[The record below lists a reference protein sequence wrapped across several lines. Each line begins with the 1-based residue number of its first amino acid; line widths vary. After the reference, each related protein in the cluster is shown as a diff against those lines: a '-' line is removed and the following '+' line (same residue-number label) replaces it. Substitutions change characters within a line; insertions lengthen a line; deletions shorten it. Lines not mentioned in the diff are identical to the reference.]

1 MSLGNNIRAV
11 RKEKKLSQVELG
23 KAVGVSRSTIAN
35 WENGRTSPATTYIL
49 KLANFF
55 NITTDYLLGYTPTPQ
70 FTRKDER
77 DVQKI
82 VKNLLDDPNINK
94 NDEEEVRLLQ
104 ASFEKVARTSKL
116 LAKKKFTPK
125 KYRKNKKG

>member
-1 MSLGNNIRAV
+1 MLIG
-11 RKEKKLSQVELG
+11 KKG
-23 KAVGVSRSTIAN
+23 K
-35 WENGRTSPATTYIL
+35 TSPATTYLL

-70 FTRKDER
+70 FTRKDEH

-94 NDEEEVRLLQ
+94 NDAEEVRLLQ

-125 KYRKNKKG
+125 KYRKN

>member
-35 WENGRTSPATTYIL
+35 WEKGKTSPATTYIL

-104 ASFEKVARTSKL
+104 ASFEKVARISKL

>member
-1 MSLGNNIRAV
+1 MSLGNNIKAV

-35 WENGRTSPATTYIL
+35 WEKGKASPATTYIS

-70 FTRKDER
+70 FTHKDER

-94 NDEEEVRLLQ
+94 YDEEDVRLLQ

-125 KYRKNKKG
+125 KYRKN